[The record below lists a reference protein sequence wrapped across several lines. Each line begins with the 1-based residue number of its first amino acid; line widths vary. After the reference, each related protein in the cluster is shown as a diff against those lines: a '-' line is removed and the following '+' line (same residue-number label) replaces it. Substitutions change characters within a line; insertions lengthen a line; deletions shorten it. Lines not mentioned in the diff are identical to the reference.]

1 MTTIRTAR
9 TYDAQAIAE
18 LGGQLGYAATRQQI
32 ATRLAGIESEPA
44 SRVIVAEDNNG
55 RVVGWLHVAARTQL
69 TEDACA
75 EVLGLVVDEPA
86 RGAGIGDA
94 LLRAAED
101 WARSTGCVRVRV
113 RSVRYAAHDSPHAR
127 IRAERISEFRRARD
141 VPQREIGAPA
151 RCQPADLALDA

>member
-18 LGGQLGYAATRQQI
+18 LGGQLGYIATRQQI

-86 RGAGIGDA
+86 RGAGIGEA

-101 WARSTGCVRVRV
+101 WARSAGCVRVRV
-113 RSVRYAAHDSPHAR
+113 RSRDTRERAHRFYERAGYARNKVQFVLLKPL
-127 IRAERISEFRRARD
+127 
-141 VPQREIGAPA
+141 G
-151 RCQPADLALDA
+151 

>member
-9 TYDAQAIAE
+9 TYDAQTIAE

-44 SRVIVAEDNNG
+44 SRVIVAEDNHG

-86 RGAGIGDA
+86 RGGGIGDA

-101 WARSTGCVRVRV
+101 WARSAGCVRVRV
-113 RSVRYAAHDSPHAR
+113 RSRDSRERAHRFYERAGYARNKVQLVLLKPL
-127 IRAERISEFRRARD
+127 
-141 VPQREIGAPA
+141 G
-151 RCQPADLALDA
+151 

>member
-55 RVVGWLHVAARTQL
+55 RVVGWLHIAARTQL

-94 LLRAAED
+94 LLQAAED
-101 WARSTGCVRVRV
+101 WAHSAGCVRVRV
-113 RSVRYAAHDSPHAR
+113 RSRDTRERAHRFYERAGYARNKVQLVLLKPLGL
-127 IRAERISEFRRARD
+127 
-141 VPQREIGAPA
+141 RE
-151 RCQPADLALDA
+151 

>member
-18 LGGQLGYAATRQQI
+18 LGGQLGYVATRQQI

-86 RGAGIGDA
+86 RGAGIGEA

-101 WARSTGCVRVRV
+101 WARSAGCVRVRV
-113 RSVRYAAHDSPHAR
+113 RSRDTRERAHRFYERAGYARNKVQLVLLKPL
-127 IRAERISEFRRARD
+127 
-141 VPQREIGAPA
+141 G
-151 RCQPADLALDA
+151 